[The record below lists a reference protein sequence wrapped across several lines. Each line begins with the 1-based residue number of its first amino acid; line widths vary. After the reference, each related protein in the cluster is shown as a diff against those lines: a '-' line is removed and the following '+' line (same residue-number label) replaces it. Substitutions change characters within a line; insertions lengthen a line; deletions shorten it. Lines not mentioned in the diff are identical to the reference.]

1 MKFGFPVNNLQSDSI
16 ILIDKPL
23 QWSSFQTLKKVRYLL
38 NGSKTG
44 HAGTL
49 DPLASGLL
57 ILCTGKAT
65 KQVDRIQA
73 LQKEYTGS
81 FLLGYVTDSYDLE
94 TVPQLTLPEAEINFS
109 RETLQETANTFL
121 GEINQMPP
129 VFSAI
134 KIQGK
139 RAYNL
144 ARKGITPE
152 LKSRLVQIYGF
163 EITEVRG
170 SEVFFKI
177 TCSKGTYI
185 RSLANDF
192 GKVLKTG
199 AYLKSL
205 RRTKTGDFNIKD
217 ALTIE
222 KIEEL
227 LKNQ

>member
-1 MKFGFPVNNLQSDSI
+1 MMFGFPVNDLQSDSI

-38 NGSKTG
+38 DGLKMG

-65 KQVDRIQA
+65 KQVDKIQT

-94 TVPQLTLPEAEINFS
+94 TEPQLIMPELEISFS
-109 RETLQETANTFL
+109 QKDLQEAANTFI

-129 VFSAI
+129 AFSAI

-144 ARKGITPE
+144 ARKGIVPE
-152 LKSRLVQIYGF
+152 LKTRVVSIHSF
-163 EITEVRG
+163 EITEIKE
-170 SEVFFKI
+170 SEVFFKV

-192 GKVLKTG
+192 GSFLKTG

-217 ALTIE
+217 AFTIE
-222 KIEEL
+222 KLEQL
-227 LKNQ
+227 LKD

>member
-1 MKFGFPVNNLQSDSI
+1 MMFGFPVNDLQSDSI

-38 NGSKTG
+38 DGSKMG

-94 TVPQLTLPEAEINFS
+94 TEPQLTLPEVEINFS
-109 RETLQETANTFL
+109 QEALQEAANTFI

-129 VFSAI
+129 AFSAI

-144 ARKGITPE
+144 ARQGITPE
-152 LKSRLVQIYGF
+152 LKTRQVQIHGF
-163 EITEVRG
+163 EITEVQG
-170 SEVFFKI
+170 SEVFFKV

-192 GKVLKTG
+192 GKFLKTG

-217 ALTIE
+217 AFTIE
-222 KIEEL
+222 KLEEL
-227 LKNQ
+227 LKS